1 MKSTLSLLLLAAAAA
16 LAHADILVAELS
28 GKVSQHRNEG
38 TFVRNLATINSPHD
52 VFVDNN
58 GAVLIG
64 SLDLGKAFKL
74 TSLGQ
79 GPQYLFGDGTG
90 RSQTGIVQDANGF
103 IYTSDFQRN
112 RLYKWTP
119 SGALVATFG
128 QNTPGADH
136 IAIRGDILYVT
147 AFFNNAVYAYRLS
160 DLSLER
166 AFEVQLAGPTGIC
179 FDQNGWLY
187 VCGFNNG
194 RIRRFT
200 PDFINGFD
208 VAFNVASPHGMKIGP
223 DGYLYVCEQ
232 GRGKILKIAPD
243 GSSMTTHISGL
254 GLPTDVCF
262 GTPRLREKP
271 LPIGNSTIN

>member
-52 VFVDNN
+52 VIVDNN

-179 FDQNGWLY
+179 FDQNG
-187 VCGFNNG
+187 C
-194 RIRRFT
+194 
-200 PDFINGFD
+200 D